1 MKSGASNTAR
11 EKVSIRVLSSQSGHL
26 HQLPGLHDVPRH
38 KPVGKIWNFSWLL
51 MGRSYI
57 DQSADTWNDV
67 QRRYISVRSVS
78 TGRFGSSRPA
88 VFLKKAAA
96 SCREILEP
104 MED

>member
-1 MKSGASNTAR
+1 MKSSAKGPTR
-11 EKVSIRVLSSQSGHL
+11 EKVSIRLLSSQSGHL

-51 MGRSYI
+51 RGRSYI
-57 DQSADTWNDV
+57 DQSAATWNDV
-67 QRRYISVRSVS
+67 QRRYTSVRVVS

-88 VFLKKAAA
+88 VFLKRAAA

-104 MED
+104 MDD